1 MPAPRKATP
10 WPDRPDSENAGQHPR
25 DLAAAQAERGELL
38 ALLDRMIEARP
49 EIRVSAEAL
58 ASALGPLV
66 GTEEAP
72 SRIEFQLE
80 RFSRQL
86 RALWLR
92 SVAAETAW
100 VLRSPTEPEVS
111 WLSAE
116 HDAFGYERDLQP
128 VELEE
133 RCRRFFDAVPA
144 PWQAEHIVFS
154 SGQAALLAI
163 LLAFKSPRPL
173 RVRHLG
179 GYFETRQLIQ
189 SCPSL
194 CNLVECDA
202 DVVIA
207 EPIASNG
214 SFACHGPA
222 EIAAAAVGT
231 KALVLDTTLLGRSDG
246 IEHVLARLAHDLPVL
261 RCTSGLKLLQAGLE
275 LANVGIVSVHCRS
288 TGALSNLADA
298 LRETRTL
305 AGSGL
310 RYADVLALD
319 APFVFDAGYA
329 DRYSGAVF
337 AHNAALAAAVEE
349 RNRLFVPPF
358 AADPSPYCVFA
369 LREPSD
375 GACERLADEI
385 AAAARERQ
393 ILFSRGGSFG
403 FRGHRYEV
411 VRPEDRP
418 PFLRVAM
425 GRRPGWSC
433 RGVIALLA
441 EIAAR
446 TAI

>member
-1 MPAPRKATP
+1 M
-10 WPDRPDSENAGQHPR
+10 
-25 DLAAAQAERGELL
+25 L
-38 ALLDRMIEARP
+38 ALLASMIEARP
-49 EIRVSAEAL
+49 EIRDSAETL
-58 ASALGPLV
+58 ASALGPLPGV
-66 GTEEAP
+66 GETP

-80 RFSRQL
+80 QFSRQM

-92 SVAAETAW
+92 SVAAETSW

-111 WLSAE
+111 SLSAE

-128 VELEE
+128 VELEQ
-133 RCRRFFDAVPA
+133 RCRCFFGAVPA

-154 SGQAALLAI
+154 SGQAALLAV

-173 RVRHLG
+173 KVRHLG

-194 CNLVECDA
+194 CVLVEHDA

-222 EIAAAAVGT
+222 EIAAAAVGA
-231 KALVLDTTLLGRSDG
+231 KALVLDTTLLGRNDG
-246 IEHVLARLAHDLPVL
+246 IEQVLGRLDRDLPVL
-261 RCTSGLKLLQAGLE
+261 RCASGLKLLQAGLE
-275 LANVGIVSVHCRS
+275 LANVGIVSVHSRS
-288 TGALSNLADA
+288 ARALTNLADA
-298 LRETRTL
+298 LREMRTL

-310 RYADVLALD
+310 RYADVLALE
-319 APFVFDAGYA
+319 APFVFDSDYA
-329 DRYSGAVF
+329 DRYAGTVF
-337 AHNAALAAAVEE
+337 AHNAVLADAVGEG
-349 RNRLFVPPF
+349 NRLFVPPF
-358 AADPSPYCVFA
+358 AADPSPYCVFT
-369 LREPSD
+369 LNEPSD
-375 GACERLADEI
+375 GAYERLADEI
-385 AAAARERQ
+385 AAAARARQ

-411 VRPEDRP
+411 VRPENRP

-446 TAI
+446 TEI